1 MTFAKHTKAMAIT
14 TVVAFAFCVV
24 ACSNDDTK
32 GKIVID
38 DNDSL
43 PFMKTY
49 GVSTVIS
56 DSGIVR
62 YKIIS
67 EEWLFYQNQEDNTY
81 TWAFEKGLFLEK
93 FNEDYHVDAF
103 INCDTAYYYSRDQL
117 WELRGR
123 VNMKNL
129 KGETFKTTILY
140 WNQGTHTIY
149 SPAYM
154 VIDGIEQDLDG
165 YDFHSNEQMTDYLIH
180 QSSGAFPLDDA
191 SSSTPQPSNVDA
203 ERLEQNA
210 DSTNKQIQNP

>member
-1 MTFAKHTKAMAIT
+1 MTLIQHTKAMAIT
-14 TVVAFAFCVV
+14 IVVAFAFCIV
-24 ACSNDDTK
+24 ACNNDDSDS
-32 GKIVID
+32 KIIINE
-38 DNDSL
+38 NDSL

-67 EEWLFYQNQEDNTY
+67 EEWLFYQNQEDQTY

-103 INCDTAYYYSRDQL
+103 INCDTAYYYSKDQL
-117 WELRGR
+117 WELKGR

-129 KGETFKTTILY
+129 KGETFKTSILF
-140 WNQGTHTIY
+140 WNQGAHTIY

-154 VIDGIEQDLDG
+154 VIDGIDQDLDG
-165 YDFHSNEQMTDYLIH
+165 YDFRSNEQMTDYMIH
-180 QSSGAFPLDDA
+180 QSSGAFPLGDEK
-191 SSSTPQPSNVDA
+191 SNMPQPSNDDA
-203 ERLEQNA
+203 ERLEQSS
-210 DSTNKQIQNP
+210 DSTGNPQQNP